1 MPRLATGNV
10 YERRGKWF
18 ARLTIGTKKRQ
29 SFMLETCKDER
40 SAVARQA
47 ILAELAAK
55 LRTRRHRAGHHQAR
69 RGA

>member
-40 SAVARQA
+40 SAIARQA
-47 ILAELAAK
+47 ILAELAAEASQV
-55 LRTRRHRAGHHQAR
+55 RTR
-69 RGA
+69 